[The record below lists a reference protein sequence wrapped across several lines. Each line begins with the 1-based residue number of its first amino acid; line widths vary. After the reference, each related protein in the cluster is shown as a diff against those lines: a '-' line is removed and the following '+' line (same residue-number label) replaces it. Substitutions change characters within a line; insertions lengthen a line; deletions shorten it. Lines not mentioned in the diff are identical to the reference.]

1 MVLCMNFEHHLVFK
15 TGINIKTLEM
25 SKTMCKTKDADK
37 RARKQEN
44 PKYECSK
51 CGEKVNKEKY
61 VCKPEKN

>member
-1 MVLCMNFEHHLVFK
+1 
-15 TGINIKTLEM
+15 M

-37 RARKQEN
+37 RARKQEQ
-44 PKYECSK
+44 PKYKCSK